1 MVRWMPFFRRD
12 PPAKPGG
19 EESEGKSGASR
30 LAGSRDPTEGRDGK
44 GARQR
49 KIARGDKPPQP
60 VVGEVEPPEASEVQ
74 PPVMSE
80 AEPEPPRIEP
90 EQEDQAEEVTRLT
103 FGPLPPVARPFLI
116 QSASLTHEGKVRTR
130 NEDSF
135 CVRDKD
141 GLWAV
146 ADGMGGHEGGEWASG
161 RIVDELGLIAMDQ
174 GFEAACD
181 AAAAAVGAANEAIL
195 AEARERGK
203 QMGSTVVLLIVDGT
217 RYAILWVGDSRAYL
231 LRDSALTQL
240 SRDHSQVQEMVDRG
254 LMTAEQ
260 AVGHPMGHIL
270 SRAVGVR
277 EEVVVDKVVGEVR
290 PGDVFLLCSD
300 GLYGYVDESDID
312 GLLSR
317 EAPDRALKQLVD
329 MTLENGAPDNV
340 TGITIWASEPTLLSF
355 ADSKA

>member
-1 MVRWMPFFRRD
+1 MV
-12 PPAKPGG
+12 AV
-19 EESEGKSGASR
+19 KS
-30 LAGSRDPTEGRDGK
+30 P
-44 GARQR
+44 
-49 KIARGDKPPQP
+49 
-60 VVGEVEPPEASEVQ
+60 
-74 PPVMSE
+74 
-80 AEPEPPRIEP
+80 
-90 EQEDQAEEVTRLT
+90 
-103 FGPLPPVARPFLI
+103 PFLI
-116 QSASLTHEGKVRTR
+116 QSASLSHEGKVRTR

-146 ADGMGGHEGGEWASG
+146 ADGMGGHEGGEWASARIVGELG
-161 RIVDELGLIAMDQ
+161 RIPTDR

-181 AAAAAVGAANEAIL
+181 AAEAAIRDANEAIL
-195 AEARERGK
+195 AEAHERGK
-203 QMGSTVVLLIVDGT
+203 QMGSTVVVLIVNGA

-231 LRDSALTQL
+231 LRDSELKPL

-260 AVGHPMGHIL
+260 AIGHPMGHIL

-277 EEVVVDKVVGEVR
+277 EAVEVDRVTGDVR

-317 EAPDRALKQLVD
+317 EAPDRALKQLID
-329 MTLENGAPDNV
+329 LTLANGAPDNV

-355 ADSKA
+355 ADSKS

>member
-1 MVRWMPFFRRD
+1 MPFFRRD
-12 PPAKPGG
+12 PPARPGG
-19 EESEGKSGASR
+19 EDDAAKDGGPR
-30 LAGSRDPTEGRDGK
+30 LAGSRDPTEARDGRDEGERRSASGRSGK
-44 GARQR
+44 IG
-49 KIARGDKPPQP
+49 KPPKAAGAAP
-60 VVGEVEPPEASEVQ
+60 KPARDAGPTPPAASEVEPPRDA
-74 PPVMSE
+74 PGP
-80 AEPEPPRIEP
+80 
-90 EQEDQAEEVTRLT
+90 DDHGEEVTRLT
-103 FGPLPPVARPFLI
+103 FGPLPSVSRPFLI

-130 NEDSF
+130 NEDSY
-135 CVRDKD
+135 CVRDAD

-161 RIVDELGLIAMDQ
+161 RIVDELGRIAMDE

-231 LRDSALTQL
+231 LRDSSLTQL

-260 AVGHPMGHIL
+260 AIGHPMGHIL

-317 EAPDRALKQLVD
+317 EAPDRALQQLID
-329 MTLENGAPDNV
+329 MTLANGAPDNV

>member
-1 MVRWMPFFRRD
+1 MVKWMTFFRRD
-12 PPAKPGG
+12 PPAVAKP
-19 EESEGKSGASR
+19 
-30 LAGSRDPTEGRDGK
+30 PTEAAAETKPKTIRKGGAAREGK
-44 GARQR
+44 GARAAKER
-49 KIARGDKPPQP
+49 KPAPITKVDEDVRKPPGAP
-60 VVGEVEPPEASEVQ
+60 VPAKAEAVEE
-74 PPVMSE
+74 
-80 AEPEPPRIEP
+80 I
-90 EQEDQAEEVTRLT
+90 EEVTRLT
-103 FGPLPPVARPFLI
+103 LPGMGVPALPKFLI

-135 CVRDKD
+135 IVRDD
-141 GLWAV
+141 AGLWSV
-146 ADGMGGHEGGEWASG
+146 ADGMGGHEGGEWASARIVGELG
-161 RIVDELGLIAMDQ
+161 RIDTGK
-174 GFEAACD
+174 GFEASC
-181 AAAAAVGAANEAIL
+181 AAAADAVRVANEAIL

-203 QMGSTVVLLIVDGT
+203 QMGSTVVTLIVDGSH
-217 RYAILWVGDSRAYL
+217 YAVQWVGDSRAYL
-231 LRDSALTQL
+231 LRDSRLTQL

-277 EEVVVDKVVGEVR
+277 DEVSVDQVVGEVR

-317 EAPDRALKQLVD
+317 EAPDRALKQLID
-329 MTLENGAPDNV
+329 MTLDNGAPDNV

-355 ADSKA
+355 ADSR